1 MPRPQAHRPRDARLQ
16 DGRPDDKRPIARRER
31 AVPGLSLLLLPWLA
45 CGLLG
50 AAGAQAQTPASAAG
64 SIAAAAEPMSVSQLG
79 QTLDRQLFEAYNR
92 CELARFGALFAE
104 DVEFFHDQGGL
115 MRTRAAVVEATRR
128 HICGKTRRELV
139 EGSLQTY
146 PMKDYGLVQVGE
158 HRFCPL
164 APGAACSKP
173 ARFVNL
179 WKGSAD
185 APDAWQL
192 TRVISYD
199 H

>member
-1 MPRPQAHRPRDARLQ
+1 
-16 DGRPDDKRPIARRER
+16 
-31 AVPGLSLLLLPWLA
+31 
-45 CGLLG
+45 
-50 AAGAQAQTPASAAG
+50 
-64 SIAAAAEPMSVSQLG
+64 
-79 QTLDRQLFEAYNR
+79 
-92 CELARFGALFAE
+92 
-104 DVEFFHDQGGL
+104 
-115 MRTRAAVVEATRR
+115 VVEATRR

-146 PMKDYGLVQVGE
+146 EMKGYGLVQVGE

-164 APGAACSKP
+164 EPGASCGSA

-185 APDAWQL
+185 APDSWQL